1 VEQVGCAL
9 WVPADQRVHEALGS
23 PARSAGTAEK
33 QEAADGSDGD
43 SGAADAQHLPAA
55 QPCDHIVVAGLPVL
69 PLLWL
74 AVLLGLTPLW
84 RRLPALVRCLTLCP
98 PLAGLSLPGLAAL
111 GLALPGLSLPGLASL
126 WLSTLRLALPRLPLP
141 GLAAL
146 WLPVL
151 CSALLWLSAT
161 RLPSLGLALP
171 RLPLSRLAALWLP
184 ALLWL
189 AATLVTTFRVA
200 VLPVPTVPVVLAPLV
215 SREAV
220 AE

>member
-1 VEQVGCAL
+1 MKQVGCAL
-9 WVPADQRVHEALGS
+9 WVPADQRVHEALSS
-23 PARSAGTAEK
+23 PARPAGTAEK

-43 SGAADAQHLPAA
+43 PGAANAQYLPAA

-74 AVLLGLTPLW
+74 TVLPLLWLTSLW
-84 RRLPALVRCLTLCP
+84 RRLPALGRCLTLW
-98 PLAGLSLPGLAAL
+98 
-111 GLALPGLSLPGLASL
+111 LALPGLSLRGLAA
-126 WLSTLRLALPRLPLP
+126 LRLALPGLLLSR
-141 GLAAL
+141 LAAL
-146 WLPVL
+146 WLPAL

-161 RLPSLGLALP
+161 RLPSLWLAL
-171 RLPLSRLAALWLP
+171 LGL

-189 AATLVTTFRVA
+189 STLLWLATVLVTTFRVV
-200 VLPVPTVPVVLAPLV
+200 VLPVPTVPAVLAPLV

>member
-1 VEQVGCAL
+1 MKQVGCAL
-9 WVPADQRVHEALGS
+9 WVPADQRVHEALSS
-23 PARSAGTAEK
+23 PARPAGTAEK

-43 SGAADAQHLPAA
+43 PGAANAQYLPAA

-74 AVLLGLTPLW
+74 TSLW
-84 RRLPALVRCLTLCP
+84 RRLPALGRCLTLW
-98 PLAGLSLPGLAAL
+98 
-111 GLALPGLSLPGLASL
+111 LALPGLSLRGLAA
-126 WLSTLRLALPRLPLP
+126 LRLALPGLLLSR
-141 GLAAL
+141 LAAL
-146 WLPVL
+146 WLPAL

-161 RLPSLGLALP
+161 RLPSLWLAL
-171 RLPLSRLAALWLP
+171 LGL

-189 AATLVTTFRVA
+189 STLLWLATVLVTTFRVV
-200 VLPVPTVPVVLAPLV
+200 VLPVPTVPAVLAPLV

>member
-1 VEQVGCAL
+1 VKQVGCAL
-9 WVPADQRVHEALGS
+9 WVPADQRVHEALSS
-23 PARSAGTAEK
+23 PARPAGTAEK

-43 SGAADAQHLPAA
+43 PGAANAQYLPAA

-74 AVLLGLTPLW
+74 TVLPLLWLTSLW
-84 RRLPALVRCLTLCP
+84 RRLPALGRCLTLW
-98 PLAGLSLPGLAAL
+98 
-111 GLALPGLSLPGLASL
+111 LALPGLSLRGLASL
-126 WLSTLRLALPRLPLP
+126 WLALPGLSLRGLAALRLALPGLLLSR
-141 GLAAL
+141 LAAL
-146 WLPVL
+146 WLPAL

-161 RLPSLGLALP
+161 RLPSLWLAL
-171 RLPLSRLAALWLP
+171 LGL

-189 AATLVTTFRVA
+189 STLLWLATVLVTTFRVV
-200 VLPVPTVPVVLAPLV
+200 VLPVPTVPAVLAPLV